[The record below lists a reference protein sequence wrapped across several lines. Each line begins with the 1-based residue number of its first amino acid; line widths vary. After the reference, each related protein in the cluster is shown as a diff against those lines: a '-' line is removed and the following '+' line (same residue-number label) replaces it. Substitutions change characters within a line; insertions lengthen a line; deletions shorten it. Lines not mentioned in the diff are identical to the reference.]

1 MTGGAGDG
9 TMIRC
14 NRWRGGRALDE
25 FTDPDG
31 GFTYPE
37 VGATASRPLPSGYR
51 HLSYRTRVGPASAM
65 PAAAEAILGWR
76 LHRSL
81 GIGFDVSAPRAA
93 PGVRAT
99 TRLGVGRLAIQAP
112 CRVVWTVSEPERAG
126 FAYGTLPGH
135 PAHGEESFVAEVDAD
150 RVWFTVTSFS
160 RPASWYTR
168 AGGPVVPV
176 LQRLYARRC
185 GYVLRRLCR

>member
-1 MTGGAGDG
+1 EVENELVRLVPDADEVRVHAGLDLGRGAQTQPTRQWRGLRRRGRAGLAHSQQGYRAERRVTGGAGDG

-126 FAYGTLPGH
+126 FAYGTL
-135 PAHGEESFVAEVDAD
+135 
-150 RVWFTVTSFS
+150 
-160 RPASWYTR
+160 
-168 AGGPVVPV
+168 
-176 LQRLYARRC
+176 
-185 GYVLRRLCR
+185 